1 MKIISI
7 ERELKIDQN
16 LYIVIIIAFKTY
28 NKKFLKKDNIL
39 QKNCQETNAK
49 SIFMNFEIPPLNHNF
64 PQVLIFT
71 DISHCIDQFHN

>member
-16 LYIVIIIAFKTY
+16 LYIVIIIALKTY

-39 QKNCQETNAK
+39 QKNSQETNAK
-49 SIFMNFEIPPLNHNF
+49 SIFMNF
-64 PQVLIFT
+64 
-71 DISHCIDQFHN
+71 

>member
-7 ERELKIDQN
+7 DRELKIDQN
-16 LYIVIIIAFKTY
+16 LYIIIIALKTY
-28 NKKFLKKDNIL
+28 NKKFPKKGNIL

-49 SIFMNFEIPPLNHNF
+49 NIFMNFEILLLNHNF
-64 PQVLIFT
+64 PQVLIFS

>member
-7 ERELKIDQN
+7 DRELKIDQN
-16 LYIVIIIAFKTY
+16 LYIIIIAFKTY
-28 NKKFLKKDNIL
+28 NKKFPKKENIL

-49 SIFMNFEIPPLNHNF
+49 NIFMNFEILLLNHNF
-64 PQVLIFT
+64 PQVLIFI

>member
-16 LYIVIIIAFKTY
+16 LYIVIIIALKTY

-49 SIFMNFEIPPLNHNF
+49 NIFMNIEILPLNHNF
-64 PQVLIFT
+64 P
-71 DISHCIDQFHN
+71 